1 MKDLP
6 APEALIYGVERRQPA
21 QRRMPPRPRAGEKF
35 LKGPIPFRWLGRAG
49 QLPGKSLHVGIA
61 LWFMAGI
68 TRNRTVPLA
77 NKTLAVLGVD
87 RYAKYRAL
95 VWLEGA
101 GLVSVERRPGC
112 NPVVTLHECG
122 DAD

>member
-1 MKDLP
+1 
-6 APEALIYGVERRQPA
+6 
-21 QRRMPPRPRAGEKF
+21 
-35 LKGPIPFRWLGRAG
+35 
-49 QLPGKSLHVGIA
+49 
-61 LWFMAGI
+61 MAGI